1 LNQLPQI
8 LKKARQALGLTQEDV
23 AKKLGITQRAYAFYE
38 DENNDKIPKPKRL
51 AQLGEILSI
60 PLNTLLAYYEKEV
73 EENTSIQRKQEPT
86 PETTDTPLPSGNAS
100 RTLADYIAMIE
111 RYNTTMSAAITAGLI
126 NLKEGQQ
133 QLKEQIVSS
142 SAALAKLIE
151 AHTVAAPGLS
161 PQGGKRLK
169 KAKEDGKGKD
179 H

>member
-1 LNQLPQI
+1 MNLAVQLRVYRKSKGHSVKTVSQITGIPADRIYKWEKGTKPQDAEDL
-8 LKKARQALGLTQEDV
+8 LKIREYMDG
-23 AKKLGITQRAYAFYE
+23 KLE
-38 DENNDKIPKPKRL
+38 SKP
-51 AQLGEILSI
+51 
-60 PLNTLLAYYEKEV
+60 EKEL
-73 EENTSIQRKQEPT
+73 ETPPPT

-111 RYNTTMSAAITAGLI
+111 QYNTTMSAAITAGLI

-169 KAKEDGKGKD
+169 QAKEDGKGKD